1 MVLNL
6 LTISTVWLN
15 SKAAQKV
22 EFSPKY
28 RHVKKPLWVLSGPIC
43 VINRSFI
50 YLEVSISL
58 SCLRILNIHNINS
71 LKDGPIRVKNLK
83 SGSGKK
89 TRYEVCCCFVKGGK
103 YSRIRRRARW
113 SIWKKR
119 SSFISSRFFPPSSS
133 FSKHVR
139 NSTSEYSEQS
149 YIFGRKKGEI
159 CSFSLISWVFVR
171 DGSSFPFPILM
182 LRIG

>member
-50 YLEVSISL
+50 YLEVSISWF
-58 SCLRILNIHNINS
+58 SYLRVLNIHNINS
-71 LKDGPIRVKNLK
+71 LKDVLNSTRVKNLK
-83 SGSGKK
+83 SGSSKN
-89 TRYEVCCCFVKGGK
+89 TLRSLLPLYERVENLQEFVVEPDEAYERKGVP
-103 YSRIRRRARW
+103 
-113 SIWKKR
+113 
-119 SSFISSRFFPPSSS
+119 SSLQDFFPLPVH
-133 FSKHVR
+133 FQ
-139 NSTSEYSEQS
+139 N
-149 YIFGRKKGEI
+149 
-159 CSFSLISWVFVR
+159 
-171 DGSSFPFPILM
+171 M
-182 LRIG
+182 